1 MTKKEFMEL
10 IWASEKTWIV
20 LPDGNV
26 GFVESVR
33 CKFGTDL
40 EAMILTDLTTRKI
53 FSCEELF
60 VGGAEIV

>member
-10 IWASEKTWIV
+10 IWASEKMFIV
-20 LPDGNV
+20 LPDGNT
-26 GFVESVR
+26 GFIESVR

-40 EAMILTDLTTRKI
+40 EAMIEVCGSLKV

>member
-20 LPDGNV
+20 LPDGNT
-26 GFVESVR
+26 GFIESVR
-33 CKFGTDL
+33 GKFGTDL
-40 EAMILTDLTTRKI
+40 EAMIEVCGALKV

-60 VGGAEIV
+60 KGGAEIV

>member
-10 IWASEKTWIV
+10 IWASEKMFIV
-20 LPDGNV
+20 LPDGNT
-26 GFVESVR
+26 GFIESVR
-33 CKFGTDL
+33 CKFGTNL
-40 EAMILTDLTTRKI
+40 AAMIEVCGALKV

>member
-10 IWASEKTWIV
+10 IWASEKMFIV
-20 LPDGNV
+20 LPDGNT
-26 GFVESVR
+26 GFIESVR

-40 EAMILTDLTTRKI
+40 EAMIEVCGALKV

-60 VGGAEIV
+60 EGGAKLV

>member
-1 MTKKEFMEL
+1 MTKKEFMEM
-10 IWASEKTWIV
+10 IWASEKMFIV
-20 LPDGNV
+20 LPDGNT
-26 GFVESVR
+26 GFIESVR

-40 EAMILTDLTTRKI
+40 EATILTDLTTRKI

>member
-10 IWASEKTWIV
+10 ICASEKMFIV
-20 LPDGNV
+20 LPDGNT
-26 GFVESVR
+26 GFIESVR

-40 EAMILTDLTTRKI
+40 SAMIEDCGELKTFI
-53 FSCEELF
+53 CEELF